1 MIGPAEARVAARS
14 GDTAAVSEQRV
25 VVVGAGLGG
34 LNVVEELRRGGHTG
48 PLALVGAEAEH
59 PYDRPPLSKEAL
71 RDGAGPAHLRAP
83 ADFPELDLDLR
94 LGRSAV
100 GLDLQERCVALDDG
114 TALPF
119 DALVLAPGAAPR
131 TLPELPDA
139 HVLRT
144 HADAVALRAALLA
157 AGHLLVVGGGF
168 VGCEVAASA
177 RALGA
182 EVDLVEVLPGP
193 LVRVLGP
200 QVAGRVAALHTERGV
215 RLHGG
220 VRVTALDGDEAVL
233 SDGTR
238 LPARAVLVGLGVR
251 PATDWLS
258 GLALAP
264 DGGIVCGAAG
274 RTSVEGV
281 WAVGDAAQWEGRRT
295 EHWTSAMEQASTVVQ
310 DVLTGTP
317 PPHLPVPYVWSEQHG
332 SLLQC
337 LGEVAPGTEAEVHEV
352 GEGLVALHADDAGR
366 LLGVVTLDAKKQVS
380 RGRKALREGADL
392 ETARALLLR

>member
-1 MIGPAEARVAARS
+1 MTS
-14 GDTAAVSEQRV
+14 QRV

-48 PLALVGAEAEH
+48 PLVLVGAEDEH

-71 RDGAGPAHLRAP
+71 RDGAGPAHLRP
-83 ADFPELDLDLR
+83 VDDYADLDLDLR
-94 LGRSAV
+94 LGRTAV
-100 GLDLQERCVALDDG
+100 GLDLAASCVALDDG
-114 TALPF
+114 SAVPY

-144 HADAVALRAALLA
+144 HADAVALRAALLD

-168 VGCEVAASA
+168 VGCEVAGSA

-200 QVAGRVAALHTERGV
+200 QVAARMAELHTARGV

-220 VRVTALDGDEAVL
+220 VRVTALDGVEAVL

-238 LPARAVLVGLGVR
+238 LPAAAVLVGLGVT
-251 PATDWLS
+251 PATGWLAGS
-258 GLALAP
+258 GLALAG
-264 DGGIVCGAAG
+264 DGGIVCGPSG
-274 RTSVEGV
+274 RTSADGV
-281 WAVGDAAQWEGRRT
+281 WAVGDAASWDGRRT
-295 EHWTSAMEQASTVVQ
+295 EHWTSAIEQASTVVQ

-332 SLLQC
+332 AMLQC
-337 LGEVAPGTEAEVHEV
+337 LGEVGPDTEAEVHDV
-352 GEGLVALHADDAGR
+352 GEGLVALHADAGGR

-380 RGRKALREGADL
+380 RARKALREGADV

>member
-1 MIGPAEARVAARS
+1 M
-14 GDTAAVSEQRV
+14 

-48 PLALVGAEAEH
+48 PLALVGAETEH

-83 ADFPELDLDLR
+83 ADYAELDLDLR
-94 LGRSAV
+94 LGRTAV
-100 GLDLQERCVALDDG
+100 GLDQDARCVRLDDG
-114 TALPF
+114 TELAF
-119 DALVLAPGAAPR
+119 DALVLAPGAEPR

-200 QVAGRVAALHTERGV
+200 QVAGRVADLHTGRGV

-220 VRVTALDGDEAVL
+220 VRVSALEGDEAVL
-233 SDGTR
+233 SDGSR

-251 PATDWLS
+251 PATGWL
-258 GLALAP
+258 A
-264 DGGIVCGAAG
+264 DGGPELAADGGVVCDGGG
-274 RTSVEGV
+274 RTSLEGV
-281 WAVGDAAQWEGRRT
+281 WAVGDAAQWAGRRT

-337 LGEVAPGTEAEVHEV
+337 LGDVAPDTEAEVHDV
-352 GEGLVALHADDAGR
+352 GTGLVALHADGDGR
-366 LLGVVTLDAKKQVS
+366 LRGVVTLDAKKQVS

-392 ETARALLLR
+392 ETARSLLLR